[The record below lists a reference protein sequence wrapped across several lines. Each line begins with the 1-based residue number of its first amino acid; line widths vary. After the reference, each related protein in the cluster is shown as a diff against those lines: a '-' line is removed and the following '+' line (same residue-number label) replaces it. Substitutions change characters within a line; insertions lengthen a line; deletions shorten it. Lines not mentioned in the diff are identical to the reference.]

1 MDGLTS
7 RELVQ
12 LNTAIAMWRL
22 IELKAEWWNE
32 TLVNDVAIQGY
43 SGQILKNVQ
52 ILIPLLLDLID
63 DVDSSPPL
71 LLDLIDGVDSPPEKW
86 HTLSGYVRGDEG
98 RVIRSSMRRINQ
110 ITSLPG
116 TFSKRYPDVP
126 SFILAPFD
134 VDGSMEMLH
143 LVESILARFFEPP
156 N

>member
-1 MDGLTS
+1 MDELTPDELTEDELTPD
-7 RELVQ
+7 ELVQ

-32 TLVNDVAIQGY
+32 TLVNDVAIKGY

-63 DVDSSPPL
+63 DVNSPPK
-71 LLDLIDGVDSPPEKW
+71 KW
-86 HTLSGYVRGDEG
+86 HTLSKYVKGDEG
-98 RVIRSSMRRINQ
+98 SVISLSMLRINQ
-110 ITSLPG
+110 ITSRPG
-116 TFSKRYPDVP
+116 TFSQKYPDVP
-126 SFILAPFD
+126 PFILAPFD
-134 VDGSMEMLH
+134 ADGSMKKLH

>member
-7 RELVQ
+7 REVGQ

-63 DVDSSPPL
+63 GGKSAPQ
-71 LLDLIDGVDSPPEKW
+71 KW

-98 RVIRSSMRRINQ
+98 SVISLSMRRINQ
-110 ITSLPG
+110 ITSRPG
-116 TFSKRYPDVP
+116 TFSQKYPDVP